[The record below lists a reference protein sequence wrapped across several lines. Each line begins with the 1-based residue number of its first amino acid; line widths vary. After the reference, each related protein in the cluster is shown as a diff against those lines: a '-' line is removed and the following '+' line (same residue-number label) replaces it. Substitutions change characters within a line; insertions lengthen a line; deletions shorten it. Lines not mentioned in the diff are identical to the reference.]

1 MAGLGIAAASAL
13 LPMIM
18 KTIGLGGGRSQGA
31 GRYIG
36 GRRRRRRR
44 RRRHRRYRGG
54 GGVRGMRWGYRRC
67 GRCART
73 HRCRRGRRTSR
84 RGGATHVRWT

>member
-1 MAGLGIAAASAL
+1 MAALGMAAASAL

-18 KTIGLGGGRSQGA
+18 KSIGLGGGRSSVG
-31 GRYIG
+31 G
-36 GRRRRRRR
+36 GRGRR

-54 GGVRGMRWGYRRC
+54 GGVKGMRWGYKRC

-73 HRCRRGRRTSR
+73 HRCNRRWCVARRGA
-84 RGGATHVRWT
+84 ATYIRWT

>member
-1 MAGLGIAAASAL
+1 MAALGMAAASAL

-18 KTIGLGGGRSQGA
+18 KSIGLGGGRRSSV
-31 GRYIG
+31 G
-36 GRRRRRRR
+36 GGRRRRR

-54 GGVRGMRWGYRRC
+54 GGVKGMRWGYKRC

-73 HRCRRGRRTSR
+73 HRCNRRRRVARRGA
-84 RGGATHVRWT
+84 ATHIQWT

>member
-1 MAGLGIAAASAL
+1 MAALGMAAASAL

-18 KTIGLGGGRSQGA
+18 KSIGLGGGRSSVG
-31 GRYIG
+31 G

-54 GGVRGMRWGYRRC
+54 GGVKGMRWGYKRC

-73 HRCRRGRRTSR
+73 HRCNRRRRVARRGA
-84 RGGATHVRWT
+84 ATHIRWT

>member
-13 LPMIM
+13 LPMLM
-18 KTIGLGGGRSQGA
+18 KSIGLGGGRSLGA

-36 GRRRRRRR
+36 GRRRRRRQ
-44 RRRHRRYRGG
+44 RHRRYRGG
-54 GGVRGMRWGYRRC
+54 GGVKGMRWGYKRC

-73 HRCRRGRRTSR
+73 HRCNRRRRVARRGA
-84 RGGATHVRWT
+84 ATHIR

>member
-1 MAGLGIAAASAL
+1 MAALGMAAASAL

-18 KTIGLGGGRSQGA
+18 KSIGLGGGRSSVGG
-31 GRYIG
+31 GR
-36 GRRRRRRR
+36 RRRRRRR

-54 GGVRGMRWGYRRC
+54 GGVKGMRWGYKRC

-73 HRCRRGRRTSR
+73 HRCNRRRRVARRGA
-84 RGGATHVRWT
+84 ATHIRWT